1 VAVIVEHLGLRPRV
15 HASAYVAPTAVLCG
29 DVVVGPEARV
39 LFGAVLIAEG
49 GAVTLGARCIVM
61 EHAVVRGTTR
71 HPMRLGDRVLVG
83 PHAHLTGCDVGDD
96 VFLAT
101 GVAVFNGAHIGSRA
115 EVRINGVVHVNTF
128 LPADAVVPI
137 GWVAVGNPAEVL
149 PPGAHDRIWAIQE
162 PLQFPRTVFGL
173 ERVPAGPAGQAEPD
187 GPAGQSLMPELT
199 SRYVRALGRHR
210 DDRLVEAPGVSG
222 ADASAE
228 ATGGAEGAGTVGD

>member
-1 VAVIVEHLGLRPRV
+1 MAVIVEHLGLRPRV

-49 GAVTLGARCIVM
+49 GAVTLGTKCIVM

-71 HPMRLGDRVLVG
+71 HPLRLGDRVLVG
-83 PHAHLTGCDVGDD
+83 PQAHLTGCDVGDD

-101 GVAVFNGAHIGSRA
+101 SVAVFNGARIGPRA

-137 GWVAVGNPAEVL
+137 GWVAVGNPAEIL

-173 ERVPAGPAGQAEPD
+173 QRPTVGK
-187 GPAGQSLMPELT
+187 SLMPELT
-199 SRYVRALGRHR
+199 TRYGRALGRHR
-210 DDRLVEAPGVSG
+210 DDQLVEAPAAPV
-222 ADASAE
+222 ADAGDAT
-228 ATGGAEGAGTVGD
+228 TGGAGGTGSAGD